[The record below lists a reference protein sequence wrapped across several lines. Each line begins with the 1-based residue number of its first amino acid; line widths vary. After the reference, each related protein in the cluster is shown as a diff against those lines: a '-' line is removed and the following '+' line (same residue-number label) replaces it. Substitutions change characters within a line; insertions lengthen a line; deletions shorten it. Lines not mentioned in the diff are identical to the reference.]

1 MFLKNAWYVAAWDT
15 EVSDSPFSRVILN
28 EPVVLFRTPNGVAA
42 LENRCCHRALPL
54 SMGKVLEN
62 HIQCGYHGLEFDA
75 SGKCVKV
82 PGQSKIP
89 PGAKVRSYPVV
100 ERWGMIWIWT
110 GDPSKADK
118 NLLPDWWWLDSPEWK
133 MIPGRGGQPMHVDAN
148 YLLVSD
154 NLFDVTHLSYVHLS
168 SIGTDAIVDFPAKT
182 ERFPRSIKMA
192 RLVRDRPPAPFYQ
205 KAGNFDGNVDRF
217 LVTTSDM
224 PGYIVNHAG
233 TVKMGS
239 PAGPGEVTEDIGVE
253 MKVMNMPT
261 PETETSSHYFY
272 AHSRHFKVAS
282 PEWDEI
288 YRIQFTAVFE
298 EDREILNAQQ
308 MRMSSMPDA
317 KEIDVNSDAPNIQVR
332 KLMDE
337 LIATENQNP
346 AELQK
351 TA

>member
-118 NLLPDWWWLDSPEWK
+118 NLLPDWWWLDSPE
-133 MIPGRGGQPMHVDAN
+133 
-148 YLLVSD
+148 
-154 NLFDVTHLSYVHLS
+154 
-168 SIGTDAIVDFPAKT
+168 
-182 ERFPRSIKMA
+182 
-192 RLVRDRPPAPFYQ
+192 
-205 KAGNFDGNVDRF
+205 
-217 LVTTSDM
+217 
-224 PGYIVNHAG
+224 
-233 TVKMGS
+233 
-239 PAGPGEVTEDIGVE
+239 
-253 MKVMNMPT
+253 
-261 PETETSSHYFY
+261 
-272 AHSRHFKVAS
+272 
-282 PEWDEI
+282 
-288 YRIQFTAVFE
+288 
-298 EDREILNAQQ
+298 
-308 MRMSSMPDA
+308 
-317 KEIDVNSDAPNIQVR
+317 
-332 KLMDE
+332 
-337 LIATENQNP
+337 
-346 AELQK
+346 
-351 TA
+351 